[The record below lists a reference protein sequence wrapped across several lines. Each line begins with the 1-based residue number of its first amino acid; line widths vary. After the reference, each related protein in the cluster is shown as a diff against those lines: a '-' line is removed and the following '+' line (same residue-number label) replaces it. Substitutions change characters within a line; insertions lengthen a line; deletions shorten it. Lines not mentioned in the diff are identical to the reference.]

1 MIKVFIYDDSDA
13 RKESLKTL
21 LEFTDNMEFVG
32 SAGNCSQITSDIE
45 NTNPDV
51 VLMDIEMPLADG
63 IEGVRQI
70 KLFFP
75 HIKVIMQ
82 TVYEDIDKIFK
93 AFEHGAAGYI
103 LKKASID
110 QIIESIDKVYDGQV
124 FITPSMALQIIN
136 NLEKFSKKDGNT
148 SLISTIELQIIQL
161 VAQGY
166 SNKIIAE
173 KMDLTEVLVNKHITA
188 FSERLQSSAWKG

>member
-32 SAGNCSQITSDIE
+32 SAGNCSQIISDIE

-70 KLFFP
+70 KHIFP

-110 QIIESIDKVYDGQV
+110 QIIESIDKVYEGQV

-136 NLEKFSKKDGNT
+136 NLEKFSEKDGKT

-173 KMDLTEVLVNKHITA
+173 KMDLTEVLVNKHITL
-188 FSERLQSSAWKG
+188 FSERLQNSAWKG

>member
-32 SAGNCSQITSDIE
+32 SAGNCSQIISDIE

-70 KLFFP
+70 KHFFP

-110 QIIESIDKVYDGQV
+110 QIIESIDKVYEGQV

-136 NLEKFSKKDGNT
+136 NLEKFSEKDGKT

-173 KMDLTEVLVNKHITA
+173 KMDLTEVLVNKHITV
-188 FSERLQSSAWKG
+188 FSERLQNSAWKG

>member
-1 MIKVFIYDDSDA
+1 
-13 RKESLKTL
+13 
-21 LEFTDNMEFVG
+21 
-32 SAGNCSQITSDIE
+32 
-45 NTNPDV
+45 
-51 VLMDIEMPLADG
+51 
-63 IEGVRQI
+63 
-70 KLFFP
+70 
-75 HIKVIMQ
+75 MQ

-110 QIIESIDKVYDGQV
+110 QIIESIDKVYEGQV

-188 FSERLQSSAWKG
+188 FSERLQNSALKG

>member
-32 SAGNCSQITSDIE
+32 SAGNCSQIISDIE

-70 KLFFP
+70 KHIFP

-110 QIIESIDKVYDGQV
+110 QIIESIDKVYEGQV

-136 NLEKFSKKDGNT
+136 NLEKFSEKDGKT

-173 KMDLTEVLVNKHITA
+173 KMDLTEVLVNKHITV
-188 FSERLQSSAWKG
+188 FSEKLQNSAWKG